1 MEQVPA
7 GRTPPASQRQHS
19 PGPALRR
26 SPKNLAILLK
36 DTVLAWID
44 DYAPSMGAALAYYT
58 VFSVAP
64 LLLIVIAVAGLAFGD
79 EAARGAVVEQ
89 IGGLV
94 GQDGAKAIESML
106 VSLSEPAAGTLTAL
120 LSFLTLLVGA
130 TTVFAELQSALDRIW
145 RVPKR
150 KKPSGVWELLRARVL
165 SFGMILGIGFLLIVS
180 LVASAALA
188 AIGRYWAP
196 GGAEGEL
203 IGHLLDMVLSFGMV
217 TVVFAMIYKIMPHA
231 NVRWPD
237 VWLGALVTAVLFTI
251 GKLLIGLYIG
261 KTGVATGYGAAGSL
275 VIILVWVYYS
285 AQIFLLGAEFT
296 WLYAN
301 RFGSLRDSQAAQE
314 RPAPIAHDGTPPA

>member
-1 MEQVPA
+1 MDRVPA
-7 GRTPPASQRQHS
+7 GHAAQIT

-26 SPKNLAILLK
+26 TPKNLAILLR
-36 DTVLAWID
+36 DTVSAWID

-64 LLLIVIAVAGLAFGD
+64 LLLIVISIAGMAFGA

-94 GQDGAKAIESML
+94 GVEGAKAIESML
-106 VSLSEPAAGTLTAL
+106 VSLSEPAKGSLTAV
-120 LSFLTLLVGA
+120 LSFMTLLVGA

-145 RVPKR
+145 QVPER
-150 KKPSGVWELLRARVL
+150 KKPSGIWELLRGRVL

-180 LVASAALA
+180 LVASAAIA
-188 AIGRYWAP
+188 AIGRYWMP
-196 GGAEGEL
+196 MMGEDEV
-203 IGHLLDMVLSFGMV
+203 IGHLLDMAISFGMV

-231 NVRWPD
+231 AVRWPD
-237 VWLGALVTAVLFTI
+237 VWLGAIVTSVLFTI

-275 VIILVWVYYS
+275 VVVLVWVYYS

-301 RFGSLRDSQAAQE
+301 RFGSLRGRGGA
-314 RPAPIAHDGTPPA
+314 RPSGGSDR